1 MELIKENCDEKNYEI
16 KINNE
21 EYILNLGLNKDKNK
35 ISIIIRAK
43 KVSEL
48 NYYKLEKTYDEL
60 ISSNKYL
67 NALDSLEEIKEE
79 LDKIFSEQKNTIFN
93 FQNDKKSMKINIGLT
108 FGTKIKTIELLLDKV
123 ELSIDIIFN
132 QNEKIKEQ
140 EIKIKKLE
148 DELQEYK
155 INNNTLKKILE

>member
-1 MELIKENCDEKNYEI
+1 
-16 KINNE
+16 
-21 EYILNLGLNKDKNK
+21 
-35 ISIIIRAK
+35 
-43 KVSEL
+43 
-48 NYYKLEKTYDEL
+48 
-60 ISSNKYL
+60 
-67 NALDSLEEIKEE
+67 
-79 LDKIFSEQKNTIFN
+79 
-93 FQNDKKSMKINIGLT
+93 MKINICLT

>member
-1 MELIKENCDEKNYEI
+1 MEIIGENRNEKNYEI

-21 EYILNLGLNKDKNK
+21 EYLLNIGLNKDKNK
-35 ISIIIRAK
+35 LNIIIRSK

-60 ISSNKYL
+60 INSNKYL

-79 LDKIFSEQKNTIFN
+79 LDKIFSEQKNTTFN

-155 INNNTLKKILE
+155 INNDTLKKI

>member
-35 ISIIIRAK
+35 ISIIIRSK

-60 ISSNKYL
+60 ISSNKCL

-79 LDKIFSEQKNTIFN
+79 LDKNFSEQKNTTFN

-155 INNNTLKKILE
+155 INNLNFGSL

>member
-35 ISIIIRAK
+35 ISIIIRSK

-60 ISSNKYL
+60 VSSNKYL

-79 LDKIFSEQKNTIFN
+79 LDKIFSEQKKYYI
-93 FQNDKKSMKINIGLT
+93 
-108 FGTKIKTIELLLDKV
+108 
-123 ELSIDIIFN
+123 
-132 QNEKIKEQ
+132 
-140 EIKIKKLE
+140 
-148 DELQEYK
+148 
-155 INNNTLKKILE
+155 